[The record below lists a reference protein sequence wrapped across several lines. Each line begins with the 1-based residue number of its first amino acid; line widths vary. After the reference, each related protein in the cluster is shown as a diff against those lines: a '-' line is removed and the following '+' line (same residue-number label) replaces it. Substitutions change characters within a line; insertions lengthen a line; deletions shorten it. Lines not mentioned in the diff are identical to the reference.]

1 MKRSFLNEGS
11 AALGAA
17 RHAREFYHPN
27 SFAAA
32 KFFDARYALDLNQ
45 HATRIQHMH
54 SLKVRS
60 HQREELVEFTEQVQE
75 QLSESGAKEGVV
87 ILYVQ
92 HTTAGLTVN
101 ENADPDVPR
110 DMLHALRT
118 LIPQHGMG
126 FRHGEEN
133 SDAHIKASL
142 VGPTV
147 TIPFSEGKLL
157 LGRWQ
162 GIFLCEFDGG
172 RERKVIMTIR

>member
-1 MKRSFLNEGS
+1 
-11 AALGAA
+11 
-17 RHAREFYHPN
+17 
-27 SFAAA
+27 
-32 KFFDARYALDLNQ
+32 
-45 HATRIQHMH
+45 MH
-54 SLKVRS
+54 VIKVRS
-60 HQREELVEFTEQVQE
+60 HQREELVEFTDLVAQKLKEADAV
-75 QLSESGAKEGVV
+75 EGVCF
-87 ILYVQ
+87 LYVQ

-142 VGPTV
+142 VGTSLS
-147 TIPFSEGKLL
+147 IPFKDGKLL

-162 GIFLCEFDGG
+162 GVFLCEFDGG
-172 RERKVIMTIR
+172 RERQVIMMLR

>member
-1 MKRSFLNEGS
+1 MM
-11 AALGAA
+11 
-17 RHAREFYHPN
+17 YV
-27 SFAAA
+27 
-32 KFFDARYALDLNQ
+32 
-45 HATRIQHMH
+45 
-54 SLKVRS
+54 LKVRS
-60 HQREELVEFTEQVQE
+60 REREQLVEFTAEVQHK
-75 QLSESGAKEGVV
+75 LAESGARAGVCV
-87 ILYVQ
+87 LYVQ

-126 FRHGEEN
+126 FRHNEEN

-142 VGPTV
+142 TGPSVTV
-147 TIPFSEGKLL
+147 PFNEGKLL

-172 RERKVIMTIR
+172 RERQVIMMVLSGAP

>member
-1 MKRSFLNEGS
+1 MSSILQTK
-11 AALGAA
+11 ALTSCRGFFFVP
-17 RHAREFYHPN
+17 H
-27 SFAAA
+27 AAA
-32 KFFDARYALDLNQ
+32 IMNPKIRCRSAIRRFSQYIRNMLY
-45 HATRIQHMH
+45 T
-54 SLKVRS
+54 LKVRS
-60 HQREELVEFTEQVQE
+60 HAREELVEFTADVQQKLTDSGEQ
-75 QLSESGAKEGVV
+75 EGVV
-87 ILYVQ
+87 ILFVQ

-142 VGPTV
+142 VGPSV
-147 TIPFSEGKLL
+147 TIPFHDGELL

-172 RERKVIMTIR
+172 RERKVIMMVR

>member
-1 MKRSFLNEGS
+1 MLYT
-11 AALGAA
+11 L
-17 RHAREFYHPN
+17 
-27 SFAAA
+27 
-32 KFFDARYALDLNQ
+32 
-45 HATRIQHMH
+45 T
-54 SLKVRS
+54 VRS
-60 HQREELVEFTEQVQE
+60 NQREELVEFTEQVQQ
-75 QLSESGAKEGVV
+75 QLTASNQEEGVV
-87 ILYVQ
+87 VLYVQ

-110 DMLHALRT
+110 DMLHLLRT

-142 VGPTV
+142 IGPTV
-147 TIPFSEGKLL
+147 TVPFADGKLL

-172 RERKVIMTIR
+172 RERRVIMMIR

>member
-1 MKRSFLNEGS
+1 M
-11 AALGAA
+11 
-17 RHAREFYHPN
+17 YV
-27 SFAAA
+27 
-32 KFFDARYALDLNQ
+32 
-45 HATRIQHMH
+45 
-54 SLKVRS
+54 LKVRS
-60 HQREELVEFTEQVQE
+60 RQREELVEFTDEVHR
-75 QLSESGAKEGVV
+75 QLKESGAKEGVV
-87 ILYVQ
+87 VLYVQ

-101 ENADPDVPR
+101 ENADADVPR
-110 DMLHALRT
+110 DMLHAFRT

-142 VGPTV
+142 VGSTV
-147 TIPFSEGKLL
+147 TIPFQDGKLL

>member
-1 MKRSFLNEGS
+1 MYVLR
-11 AALGAA
+11 
-17 RHAREFYHPN
+17 
-27 SFAAA
+27 
-32 KFFDARYALDLNQ
+32 
-45 HATRIQHMH
+45 
-54 SLKVRS
+54 VRS
-60 HQREELVEFTEQVQE
+60 RQREELVEFTDLVRGK
-75 QLSESGAKEGVV
+75 LKESGAREGVV
-87 ILYVQ
+87 VLYTQ

-133 SDAHIKASL
+133 SDAHIKTSL
-142 VGPTV
+142 VGTSVTV
-147 TIPFSEGKLL
+147 PFKDGELL

-172 RERKVIMTIR
+172 RERQVVMSVQSV